1 MLTWWHYLV
10 SFCAALLATALL
22 VPVVRSFAIRHGIVD
37 KPGGRRVNKT
47 AVPRM
52 GGVAMFAGLL
62 VAVAIEYICDA
73 AGIWTGPIVAA
84 GVFNGQLVGVL
95 AGLACITL
103 VGVADDVRSLPPWL
117 KLAGQVLAACI
128 IAFTGTLLSNF
139 KIPFTNTVI
148 GLGVWAYPITI
159 AYLVAFANIINLID
173 GLDGLAAGITG
184 ISALSLF
191 VLTVGL
197 MRNDAALVAIILVG
211 ICVGFLF
218 YNFNPASIFMGDSG
232 SLLIGMM
239 LGTVSLLGAAR
250 FSSIT
255 ALAVPIVIA
264 GVPVIDTFSAIIRR
278 VRGHQRID
286 QPDTGHIHHRL
297 LRRGFTQRKA
307 VLVIYAWTAVLCIGA
322 TLLWNTAGVLK
333 YALLF
338 VLLVASAFI
347 IHYLGLFGPVLQH
360 TKPDGPGADAG
371 AGAGAAG
378 ENGEG
383 GAGGESGESGEGG
396 PGERRAANA
405 DAGSAESGKGGTCG
419 AGAGARGARDG
430 GPAAGARDGGAGQ
443 TARPDAP
450 GVDGR

>member
-10 SFCAALLATALL
+10 SFCVALLATALL
-22 VPVVRSFAIRHGIVD
+22 VPVVRRFAIRHGIVD

-52 GGVAMFAGLL
+52 GGVAMFAGVL
-62 VAVAIEYICDA
+62 VAVALECICDA
-73 AGIWTGPIVAA
+73 AGVWIGPVVAD
-84 GVFNGQLVGVL
+84 GIFNGQLVGVL
-95 AGLACITL
+95 AGLACITA
-103 VGVADDVRSLPPWL
+103 VGVADDVRSLPPWV
-117 KLAGQVLAACI
+117 KLAGQIVAACI

-139 KIPFTNTVI
+139 KIPFTNMVI
-148 GLGVWAYPITI
+148 GLGIWAYPITI
-159 AYLVAFANIINLID
+159 LYLVAFANIINLID

-278 VRGHQRID
+278 LRGHQRID

-307 VLVIYAWTAVLCIGA
+307 VLVIYGWTAILCVGA
-322 TLLWNTAGVLK
+322 TLLWNTEGALK
-333 YALLF
+333 YGLLL

-360 TKPDGPGADAG
+360 TKPDAPDADAGEAAGTDAG
-371 AGAGAAG
+371 AGHG
-378 ENGEG
+378 E
-383 GAGGESGESGEGG
+383 
-396 PGERRAANA
+396 A
-405 DAGSAESGKGGTCG
+405 DAGSAKAH
-419 AGAGARGARDG
+419 AGAGEADILDG
-430 GPAAGARDGGAGQ
+430 AAGGEAGGKAADGAHGEAGAENGEAGGDDHVGAH
-443 TARPDAP
+443 TR
-450 GVDGR
+450 

>member
-10 SFCAALLATALL
+10 SFCVALLATALL
-22 VPVVRSFAIRHGIVD
+22 VPVVRRFAIRHGIVD

-52 GGVAMFAGLL
+52 GGVAMFAGVL
-62 VAVAIEYICDA
+62 VAVAVECICDA
-73 AGIWTGPIVAA
+73 AGVWTGPVVTD

-95 AGLACITL
+95 AGLACITA
-103 VGVADDVRSLPPWL
+103 VGVADDVRSLPPWV
-117 KLAGQVLAACI
+117 KLAGQIVAACI

-148 GLGVWAYPITI
+148 GLGIWAYPITI
-159 AYLVAFANIINLID
+159 LYLVAFANIINLID

-278 VRGHQRID
+278 LRGHQRID

-307 VLVIYAWTAVLCIGA
+307 VLVIYGWTAILCVGA
-322 TLLWNTAGVLK
+322 TLLWNTEGALK
-333 YALLF
+333 YGLLL

-360 TKPDGPGADAG
+360 TKPDAPDADAG
-371 AGAGAAG
+371 EDAGGAHGEAGGEGAHDPRGEAGAADGKTGGEAAGTAGGEVGISNAAAGGEAGAGNAG
-378 ENGEG
+378 NGG
-383 GAGGESGESGEGG
+383 
-396 PGERRAANA
+396 
-405 DAGSAESGKGGTCG
+405 DH
-419 AGAGARGARDG
+419 AGAHTR
-430 GPAAGARDGGAGQ
+430 
-443 TARPDAP
+443 
-450 GVDGR
+450 

>member
-1 MLTWWHYLV
+1 MGAGFRICLRYTSAMLTWWHYLITFGV
-10 SFCAALLATALL
+10 ALLTTALL
-22 VPVVRSFAIRHGIVD
+22 VPVVRRFSIKHGIVD
-37 KPGGRRVNKT
+37 KPGGRRVNKK
-47 AVPRM
+47 AIPRM
-52 GGVAMFAGLL
+52 GGIAMFAGVL
-62 VAVAIEYICDA
+62 VAVAVEYVCDA
-73 AGIWTGPIVAA
+73 AGIWTGPIVER

-95 AGLACITL
+95 CGLAFMTL
-103 VGVADDVRSLPPWL
+103 VGTVDDVRNLPPWA
-117 KLAGQVLAACI
+117 KFAGQVVAACI

-139 KIPFTNTVI
+139 KVPFTNTVI
-148 GLGVWAYPITI
+148 GLGTWAYPITI
-159 AYLVAFANIINLID
+159 VYLVAFANIINLID

-184 ISALSLF
+184 IAALSLF

-278 VRGHQRID
+278 LRGHQRID
-286 QPDTGHIHHRL
+286 QPDAGHIHHRL

-307 VLVIYAWTAVLCIGA
+307 VLVIYAWTAVLCAGA
-322 TLLWNTAGVLK
+322 SVLWTIEGVLK
-333 YALLF
+333 YALL
-338 VLLVASAFI
+338 VALLVASALI

-360 TKPDGPGADAG
+360 TKPDRPAASGAGGDEGEAADGGFDAHAKADGAGEGPGPDAAGSGEGAGADAG
-371 AGAGAAG
+371 AGEGDGPAGGGAAASDAAAAP
-378 ENGEG
+378 G
-383 GAGGESGESGEGG
+383 GAG
-396 PGERRAANA
+396 
-405 DAGSAESGKGGTCG
+405 
-419 AGAGARGARDG
+419 
-430 GPAAGARDGGAGQ
+430 
-443 TARPDAP
+443 
-450 GVDGR
+450 

>member
-10 SFCAALLATALL
+10 SFCVALLATALL
-22 VPVVRSFAIRHGIVD
+22 VPVVRRFAIRHGIVD

-47 AVPRM
+47 AIPRM
-52 GGVAMFAGLL
+52 GGVAMFVGVL
-62 VAVAIEYICDA
+62 VAVAVECICDA
-73 AGIWTGPIVAA
+73 AGVWTGPVVTD

-95 AGLACITL
+95 AGLACITA
-103 VGVADDVRSLPPWL
+103 VGVADDVRSLPPWV
-117 KLAGQVLAACI
+117 KLAGQIVAACI

-148 GLGVWAYPITI
+148 GLGIWAYPITI
-159 AYLVAFANIINLID
+159 LYLVAFANIINLID

-278 VRGHQRID
+278 LRGHQRID

-307 VLVIYAWTAVLCIGA
+307 VLVIYGWTAILCVGA
-322 TLLWNTAGVLK
+322 TLLWNTEGALK
-333 YALLF
+333 YGLLL

-360 TKPDGPGADAG
+360 TKPDAPDADAG
-371 AGAGAAG
+371 EDAHDPHGEAGGETTGSADGETDISNAAAGGEAGAGNAG
-378 ENGEG
+378 NGGDG
-383 GAGGESGESGEGG
+383 G
-396 PGERRAANA
+396 
-405 DAGSAESGKGGTCG
+405 DH
-419 AGAGARGARDG
+419 AGAHTR
-430 GPAAGARDGGAGQ
+430 
-443 TARPDAP
+443 
-450 GVDGR
+450 

>member
-10 SFCAALLATALL
+10 SFCVALLSTALL
-22 VPVVRSFAIRHGIVD
+22 VPAVRSFAIRHGIVD

-52 GGVAMFAGLL
+52 GGVAMFLGLL
-62 VAVAIEYICDA
+62 VAVVVEYICDA
-73 AGIWTGPIVAA
+73 AGVWTGPIVAGGA
-84 GVFNGQLVGVL
+84 FNGKLLGVL
-95 AGLACITL
+95 AGLACITA

-117 KLAGQVLAACI
+117 KLAGQILAACV

-139 KIPFTNTVI
+139 KIPFTNMVI
-148 GLGVWAYPITI
+148 GLGLWAYPITI
-159 AYLVAFANIINLID
+159 VYLVAFANIINLID

-278 VRGHQRID
+278 LRGHQRID

-307 VLVIYAWTAVLCIGA
+307 VLVIYAWTAVLCVGA
-322 TLLWNTAGVLK
+322 TLLWSTEGALK
-333 YALLF
+333 YGLLL
-338 VLLVASAFI
+338 VLLAASAFI

-360 TKPDGPGADAG
+360 TKADAPDAGAGGGEGAHDAHGAHDAGAEAGGPGKGADAG
-371 AGAGAAG
+371 AGDGTGGEAGA
-378 ENGEG
+378 E
-383 GAGGESGESGEGG
+383 
-396 PGERRAANA
+396 
-405 DAGSAESGKGGTCG
+405 D
-419 AGAGARGARDG
+419 
-430 GPAAGARDGGAGQ
+430 AAGAHGGADAADGGAACGCGDAAGPRGAH
-443 TARPDAP
+443 AR
-450 GVDGR
+450 

>member
-10 SFCAALLATALL
+10 SFCVALLATALL
-22 VPVVRSFAIRHGIVD
+22 VPVVRRFAIRHGIVD

-52 GGVAMFAGLL
+52 GGVAMFVGVL
-62 VAVAIEYICDA
+62 VAVAVECICDA
-73 AGIWTGPIVAA
+73 AGVWTGPVVTD

-95 AGLACITL
+95 AGLACITA
-103 VGVADDVRSLPPWL
+103 VGVADDVRSLPPWV
-117 KLAGQVLAACI
+117 KLAGQIVAACI

-148 GLGVWAYPITI
+148 GLGIWAYPITI
-159 AYLVAFANIINLID
+159 LYLVAFANIINLID

-278 VRGHQRID
+278 LRGHQRID

-307 VLVIYAWTAVLCIGA
+307 VLVIYGWTAILCVGA
-322 TLLWNTAGVLK
+322 TLLWNTEGALK
-333 YALLF
+333 YGLLL

-360 TKPDGPGADAG
+360 TKPDAPDADAG
-371 AGAGAAG
+371 EDAHDPHGEAAGEGAHDPRGEAGAADGKTGGEAAGTAGGEVGISNAAAGGEAGAG
-378 ENGEG
+378 NGGDG
-383 GAGGESGESGEGG
+383 G
-396 PGERRAANA
+396 
-405 DAGSAESGKGGTCG
+405 DH
-419 AGAGARGARDG
+419 AGAHTR
-430 GPAAGARDGGAGQ
+430 
-443 TARPDAP
+443 
-450 GVDGR
+450 

>member
-10 SFCAALLATALL
+10 SFCVALLATALL
-22 VPVVRSFAIRHGIVD
+22 VPVVRRFAIRHGIVD

-52 GGVAMFAGLL
+52 GGVAMFAGVL
-62 VAVAIEYICDA
+62 VAVAVECICDA
-73 AGIWTGPIVAA
+73 AGVWTGPVVTD

-95 AGLACITL
+95 AGLACITA
-103 VGVADDVRSLPPWL
+103 VGVADDVRSLPPWV
-117 KLAGQVLAACI
+117 KLAGQIVAACI

-148 GLGVWAYPITI
+148 GLGIWAYPITI
-159 AYLVAFANIINLID
+159 LYLVAFANIINLID

-278 VRGHQRID
+278 LRGHQRID

-307 VLVIYAWTAVLCIGA
+307 VLVIYGWTAILCVGA
-322 TLLWNTAGVLK
+322 TLLWNTEGALK
-333 YALLF
+333 YGLLL

-360 TKPDGPGADAG
+360 TKPDAPDADAG
-371 AGAGAAG
+371 EDAGGAHGEAGGETTGSADGETDISNAAAGGEAGAGNAG
-378 ENGEG
+378 NGGDG
-383 GAGGESGESGEGG
+383 G
-396 PGERRAANA
+396 
-405 DAGSAESGKGGTCG
+405 DH
-419 AGAGARGARDG
+419 AGAHTR
-430 GPAAGARDGGAGQ
+430 
-443 TARPDAP
+443 
-450 GVDGR
+450 

>member
-10 SFCAALLATALL
+10 SFCVALLATALL
-22 VPVVRSFAIRHGIVD
+22 VPVVRRFAIRHGIVD

-47 AVPRM
+47 AIPRM
-52 GGVAMFAGLL
+52 GGVAMFVGVL
-62 VAVAIEYICDA
+62 VAVAVECICDA
-73 AGIWTGPIVAA
+73 AGVWTGPVVTD

-95 AGLACITL
+95 AGLACITA
-103 VGVADDVRSLPPWL
+103 VGVADDVRSLPPWV
-117 KLAGQVLAACI
+117 KLAGQIVAACI

-148 GLGVWAYPITI
+148 GLGIWAYPITI
-159 AYLVAFANIINLID
+159 LYLVAFANIINLID

-278 VRGHQRID
+278 LRGHQRID

-307 VLVIYAWTAVLCIGA
+307 VLVIYGWTAILCVGA
-322 TLLWNTAGVLK
+322 TLLWNTEGALK
-333 YALLF
+333 YGLLL

-360 TKPDGPGADAG
+360 TKPDAPDADAG
-371 AGAGAAG
+371 EDAGGAHGEAGGETTGSADGETDISNAAAGGEAGAGNAG
-378 ENGEG
+378 NGGDG
-383 GAGGESGESGEGG
+383 G
-396 PGERRAANA
+396 
-405 DAGSAESGKGGTCG
+405 DH
-419 AGAGARGARDG
+419 AGAHTR
-430 GPAAGARDGGAGQ
+430 
-443 TARPDAP
+443 
-450 GVDGR
+450 

>member
-10 SFCAALLATALL
+10 SFCVALAATAAL
-22 VPVVRSFAIRHGIVD
+22 VPVVRAFAIRHGIVD

-47 AVPRM
+47 AIPRM
-52 GGVAMFAGLL
+52 GGVAMFAGVL
-62 VAVAIEYICDA
+62 VAVGVECICDA
-73 AGIWTGPIVAA
+73 AGVWTGPIVSG

-95 AGLACITL
+95 AGLACITA
-103 VGVADDVRSLPPWL
+103 VGVADDVRSLPPWV
-117 KLAGQVLAACI
+117 KLAGQILAACI

-139 KIPFTNTVI
+139 KIPLTNTVI
-148 GLGVWAYPITI
+148 GLGFWAYPITI

-278 VRGHQRID
+278 LRGHQRID

-307 VLVIYAWTAVLCIGA
+307 VLVIYAWTAVLCVGA
-322 TLLWNTAGVLK
+322 TLLWSTEGVLK
-333 YALLF
+333 YSLLL

-360 TKPDGPGADAG
+360 TKADAPDGADADGNGEADG
-371 AGAGAAG
+371 ADGEADGAHSEPDGAHASPAGAAQ
-378 ENGEG
+378 GEG
-383 GAGGESGESGEGG
+383 EGAHGK
-396 PGERRAANA
+396 PGAAA
-405 DAGSAESGKGGTCG
+405 KS
-419 AGAGARGARDG
+419 
-430 GPAAGARDGGAGQ
+430 PAA
-443 TARPDAP
+443 PVDAP
-450 GVDGR
+450 AAHGAHSR

>member
-10 SFCAALLATALL
+10 SFCVALLATALL
-22 VPVVRSFAIRHGIVD
+22 VPVVRRFAIRHGIVD

-52 GGVAMFAGLL
+52 GGVAMFAGVL
-62 VAVAIEYICDA
+62 VAVAVECICDA
-73 AGIWTGPIVAA
+73 AGVWTGPVVAD

-95 AGLACITL
+95 AGLACITA
-103 VGVADDVRSLPPWL
+103 VGVADDVRSLPPWV
-117 KLAGQVLAACI
+117 KLAGQIVAACI

-148 GLGVWAYPITI
+148 GLGIWAYPITI
-159 AYLVAFANIINLID
+159 LYLVAFANIINLID

-278 VRGHQRID
+278 LRGHQRID

-307 VLVIYAWTAVLCIGA
+307 VLVIYGWTAILCVGA
-322 TLLWNTAGVLK
+322 TLLWNTEGALK
-333 YALLF
+333 YGLLL

-360 TKPDGPGADAG
+360 TKPDAPDADAG
-371 AGAGAAG
+371 EGERDPHGEAAG
-378 ENGEG
+378 ETTGSADGETG
-383 GAGGESGESGEGG
+383 ISNAAAGGEAGVGNAGNGG
-396 PGERRAANA
+396 
-405 DAGSAESGKGGTCG
+405 DGGDH
-419 AGAGARGARDG
+419 AGAHTR
-430 GPAAGARDGGAGQ
+430 
-443 TARPDAP
+443 
-450 GVDGR
+450 

>member
-10 SFCAALLATALL
+10 SFFVALAATALL
-22 VPVVRSFAIRHGIVD
+22 VPVVRAFAIRRGIVD
-37 KPGGRRVNKT
+37 EPGGRRVNKT

-52 GGVAMFAGLL
+52 GGVAMFFGVL
-62 VAVAIEYICDA
+62 VAVAVEYICDA
-73 AGIWTGPIVAA
+73 AGVWTGPIVAG

-95 AGLACITL
+95 AGLACVTL
-103 VGVADDVRSLPPWL
+103 VGVADDVRSLPPWV
-117 KLAGQVLAACI
+117 KFAGQVAAACI

-139 KIPFTNTVI
+139 KLPFTNTVV
-148 GLGVWAYPITI
+148 GLGMWAYPITI
-159 AYLVAFANIINLID
+159 VYLVAFANIINLID

-239 LGTVSLLGAAR
+239 LGVVSLLGATR

-286 QPDTGHIHHRL
+286 QPDAGHIHHRL

-307 VLVIYAWTAVLCIGA
+307 VLVIYAWTAVLCVGA
-322 TLLWNTAGVLK
+322 TLLWNTEGALK
-333 YALLF
+333 YGLLLA
-338 VLLVASAFI
+338 LLVASALI

-360 TKPDGPGADAG
+360 TKADAPRTGGGAGAGADAARGDAGAARGKAGAGGETGGEAG
-371 AGAGAAG
+371 AGAGRAAAG
-378 ENGEG
+378 G
-383 GAGGESGESGEGG
+383 
-396 PGERRAANA
+396 
-405 DAGSAESGKGGTCG
+405 GGTG
-419 AGAGARGARDG
+419 AEEAGAGPHGAHAR
-430 GPAAGARDGGAGQ
+430 
-443 TARPDAP
+443 
-450 GVDGR
+450 

>member
-10 SFCAALLATALL
+10 SFCVALLATALL
-22 VPVVRSFAIRHGIVD
+22 VPVVRRFAIRHGIVD

-52 GGVAMFAGLL
+52 GGVAMFAGVL
-62 VAVAIEYICDA
+62 VAVAVECICDA
-73 AGIWTGPIVAA
+73 AGVWTGPVVTD

-95 AGLACITL
+95 AGLACITA
-103 VGVADDVRSLPPWL
+103 VGVADDVRSLPPWV
-117 KLAGQVLAACI
+117 KLAGQIVAACI

-148 GLGVWAYPITI
+148 GLGIWAYPITI
-159 AYLVAFANIINLID
+159 LYLVAFANIINLID

-278 VRGHQRID
+278 LRGHQRID
-286 QPDTGHIHHRL
+286 QPDAGHIHHRL

-307 VLVIYAWTAVLCIGA
+307 VLVIYGWTAILCVGA
-322 TLLWNTAGVLK
+322 TLLWNTEGALK
-333 YALLF
+333 YGLLL

-360 TKPDGPGADAG
+360 TKPDAPDADAG
-371 AGAGAAG
+371 EDAGGAHGEAGGETTGSADGETDISNAAAGGEAGAGNAG
-378 ENGEG
+378 NGGDG
-383 GAGGESGESGEGG
+383 G
-396 PGERRAANA
+396 
-405 DAGSAESGKGGTCG
+405 DH
-419 AGAGARGARDG
+419 AGAHTR
-430 GPAAGARDGGAGQ
+430 
-443 TARPDAP
+443 
-450 GVDGR
+450 